1 MHLYHMNYFSIL
13 LVLMIGCQLNPKSIE
28 KIPATTKTNVDVITD
43 TCNYVLRKQKAQKL
57 TEELKQK
64 TDSIT
69 EAALTSYIV
78 DSLFSCWYG
87 TTWDFYGTTQ
97 EPGKGSIACG
107 YFVTTVLRDV
117 GIPLNRV
124 KLAQCAS
131 EEMIKTLS
139 LKKSITRFSN
149 QPLEVFVEKLK
160 QKEKG
165 LYIVGLDFH
174 TGFIYHNG
182 KELYFIHASYAA
194 PKIVRKE
201 RVVESGILAASKYK
215 VIGKVNFN
223 FF

>member
-1 MHLYHMNYFSIL
+1 MF
-13 LVLMIGCQLNPKSIE
+13 GCQLNPKSTE
-28 KIPATTKTNVDVITD
+28 KIPVTKKTNVAVIMD
-43 TCNYVLRKQKAQKL
+43 SCNYVLRKQKAQKL

-64 TDSIT
+64 KDSIT

-97 EPGKGSIACG
+97 QPGKGSIACG

-131 EEMIKTLS
+131 EEMIKALTF
-139 LKKSITRFSN
+139 KISITRFSN
-149 QPLEVFVEKLK
+149 QPLNVFVEKLK
-160 QKEKG
+160 KKEKG
-165 LYIVGLDFH
+165 LYIIGLDFH
-174 TGFIYHNG
+174 TGFIIHNG
-182 KELYFIHASYAA
+182 EELYFIHASYAV

-223 FF
+223 IY